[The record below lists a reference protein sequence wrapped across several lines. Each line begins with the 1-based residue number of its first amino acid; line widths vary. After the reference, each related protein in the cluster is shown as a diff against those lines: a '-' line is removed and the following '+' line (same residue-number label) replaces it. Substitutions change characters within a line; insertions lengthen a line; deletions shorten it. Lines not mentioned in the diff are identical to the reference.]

1 MTNDFVYVY
10 TCLVFGYGPVA
21 SWSSILAIYGPVFK
35 DSSRE
40 MPDASES
47 LKTLLDDID

>member
-1 MTNDFVYVY
+1 MNDKWLRLRVY
-10 TCLVFGYGPVA
+10 VFGYGPVA